1 VGHAPRGGSGPG
13 RLARR
18 PDAAARDRGAVQPD
32 HGDAALTLN
41 QAAGVGLDPR
51 RAALRILRDVR
62 DGRPFDAAL
71 DAAIAS
77 LAEPDRRLAHEM
89 AAGVLRYQDALDD
102 RLARLVRL
110 GWDSVA
116 SPLRDLL
123 RLGAY
128 QLLYLDRIPPHASVS
143 TAVELARELAGKAP
157 SGFVNAVLRR
167 LGREAAPGPLVS
179 SADPV
184 AMLAR
189 EHTHPE
195 WLVAGWVARFG
206 VEAAAAL
213 LRWNNGRPAL
223 VLQPARLDLAELTQL
238 LAAGGIASTPAP
250 FGAGL
255 VVDATRPGELPGYT
269 DGAFFVQDPAQ
280 AMVARFAD
288 LPEGARIL
296 DACAAPGGKAI
307 ALGKRARL
315 LVAAERNRRR
325 LARLHE
331 NLRRAGSG
339 HEHVIIADAA
349 APPVRPVDAVLLDA
363 PCLGTGT
370 FARHPDARL
379 HVTPDALR
387 ELARTQAALL
397 AGAAKAVRPGGLLVY
412 ATCSLEPEENEEQ
425 VARFLAGHPEYH
437 REGTGAVPPECLSPE
452 GDLALLPHRHG
463 TDGAYAARLR
473 RSA

>member
-1 VGHAPRGGSGPG
+1 
-13 RLARR
+13 
-18 PDAAARDRGAVQPD
+18 
-32 HGDAALTLN
+32 
-41 QAAGVGLDPR
+41 
-51 RAALRILRDVR
+51 
-62 DGRPFDAAL
+62 
-71 DAAIAS
+71 
-77 LAEPDRRLAHEM
+77 M

-116 SPLRDLL
+116 PTLRDVL

-128 QLLYLDRIPPHASVS
+128 QVLHLDRIPPHAAVS
-143 TAVELARELAGKAP
+143 TAVELAREMAGKAP

-167 LGREAAPGPLVS
+167 LGREATPGPLVG

-184 AMLAR
+184 ATLAR

-206 VEAAAAL
+206 AEDTAAL

-223 VLQPARLDLAELTQL
+223 VLQPARQDVGALTSL
-238 LAAGGIASTPAP
+238 LERGGIAAVAAP

-255 VVDATRPGELPGYT
+255 VVEATRPGELPGYAE
-269 DGAFFVQDPAQ
+269 GAFFVQDPAQ

-288 LPEGARIL
+288 IPDGARL
-296 DACAAPGGKAI
+296 FDACAAPGGKAI
-307 ALGKRARL
+307 ALGRRARL

-339 HEHVIIADAA
+339 HEQVIIADAA
-349 APPVRPVDAVLLDA
+349 APPVRPLDAVLLDA

-379 HVTPDALR
+379 RVTPGALR

-397 AGAAKAVRPGGLLVY
+397 EGVARVVRPRGLLVY

-425 VARFLAGHPEYH
+425 VTRFLAGHPDFH
-437 REGTGAVPPECLSPE
+437 REPTGTVPPECLSPE
-452 GDLALLPHRHG
+452 GDLVLLPHRHG

-473 RSA
+473 RDA

>member
-1 VGHAPRGGSGPG
+1 
-13 RLARR
+13 
-18 PDAAARDRGAVQPD
+18 
-32 HGDAALTLN
+32 
-41 QAAGVGLDPR
+41 
-51 RAALRILRDVR
+51 
-62 DGRPFDAAL
+62 
-71 DAAIAS
+71 
-77 LAEPDRRLAHEM
+77 M
-89 AAGVLRYQDALDD
+89 AAGVLRFQDALDD

-110 GWDSVA
+110 GWDSV
-116 SPLRDLL
+116 SPALRDLL

-128 QLLYLDRIPPHASVS
+128 QLLQLDRVPPHAAVS
-143 TAVELARELAGKAP
+143 TAVELARELAGQAP

-167 LGREAAPGPLVS
+167 LGREVTPGPLVS

-206 VEAAAAL
+206 AEDTAAL
-213 LRWNNGRPAL
+213 LRWNNSRPAL
-223 VLQPARLDLAELTQL
+223 VLQPARQDVQALSAL
-238 LAAGGIASTPAP
+238 LEAGGIGSAAAP

-255 VVDATRPGELPGYT
+255 IVEATRPGELPGYAE
-269 DGAFFVQDPAQ
+269 GAFFVQDAAQ
-280 AMVARFAD
+280 ALVARFAD
-288 LPEGARIL
+288 IPDGARLL

-307 ALGKRARL
+307 ALGRKARL

-339 HEHVIIADAA
+339 HEQVVIADAG
-349 APPVRPVDAVLLDA
+349 APPVRPLDAVLLDA

-370 FARHPDARL
+370 FSRHPDARL
-379 HVTPDALR
+379 RVTREALR

-397 AGAAKAVRPGGLLVY
+397 EGVARVVRPGGLLVY

-425 VARFLAGHPEYH
+425 VARFLAGHPDFH
-437 REGTGAVPPECLSPE
+437 REPSPSVPRECLSPE
-452 GDLALLPHRHG
+452 GDLVLLPHRHG

-473 RSA
+473 RTA

>member
-1 VGHAPRGGSGPG
+1 VARGADAPS
-13 RLARR
+13 
-18 PDAAARDRGAVQPD
+18 RDRRTVQPD

-41 QAAGVGLDPR
+41 QAAGLGLGPR
-51 RAALRILRDVR
+51 RAALRILREVR

-71 DAAIAS
+71 DDAIES
-77 LAEPDRRLAHEM
+77 LPDADRRLAHEM
-89 AAGVLRYQDALDD
+89 AAGVLRQQDALDD

-116 SPLRDLL
+116 PALRDLL

-128 QLLYLDRIPPHASVS
+128 QLLFLDRIPPHAAVS

-167 LGREAAPGPLVS
+167 LGREATPGPLVS

-184 AMLAR
+184 ATLAR

-206 VEAAAAL
+206 VDGTTAL
-213 LRWNNGRPAL
+213 LRWNNGRPPL
-223 VLQPARLDLAELTQL
+223 VLQPARQDTAALAAL
-238 LAAGGIASTPAP
+238 LASGGVSADPAP

-255 VVDATRPGELPGYT
+255 VVEATRPGELPGYAE
-269 DGAFFVQDPAQ
+269 GAFFVQDPAQ

-288 LPEGARIL
+288 LPDGARVL

-307 ALGKRARL
+307 ALGHGASV

-339 HEHVIIADAA
+339 REHVIIADAT
-349 APPVRPVDAVLLDA
+349 APPVRALDAVLLDA

-379 HVTPDALR
+379 HVTPAALR

-397 AGAAKAVRPGGLLVY
+397 EGVASVVRPGGLLVY

-425 VARFLAGHPEYH
+425 VARFLDGHRDFH
-437 REGTGAVPPECLSPE
+437 REATGAVPPDCLSPE